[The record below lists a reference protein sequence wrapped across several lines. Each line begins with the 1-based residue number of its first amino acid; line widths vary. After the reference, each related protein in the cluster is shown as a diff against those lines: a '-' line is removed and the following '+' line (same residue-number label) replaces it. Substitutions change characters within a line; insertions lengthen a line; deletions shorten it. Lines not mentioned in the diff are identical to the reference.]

1 MDLTDP
7 AGENTGSRMVFVD
20 ALRGIAAFSVLFHHL
35 AHTNRYA
42 PSVRAYLPWL
52 IDAYG
57 DYGRYGV
64 QVFFVISGFV
74 IAHSLRD
81 TPATVRSIGNFIL
94 RRQVRLDPPYWTL
107 LLLTLA
113 WGLVTTPAFCYPPP
127 WQVGKGEILANFFY
141 LHRVLG
147 CADLLIVAW
156 TLCLEIQFYLFFVA
170 ILALGKALRGGRRS
184 TDLEAAILLLT
195 GCLSMLAARGVDQYA
210 ENVLPWFPYHWL
222 YFAGGAICYLSFRD
236 RRYDGSFA
244 LFLASLVLAFSWGD
258 LWKANVVAG
267 ALTMIVFWVAGKTGR
282 LTTWLRQSIF
292 QYFGR
297 ISYSLYLIHLP
308 ITMNLLRF
316 GYDASADNRL
326 MALAWFFGAAA
337 VSIVAAHFFHHW
349 VEQPSMSLAASLK
362 RTSSEHLASSS
373 SVHLA
378 TTRLPLPV
386 PPIVEIGPVARNLT
400 GRT

>member
-156 TLCLEIQFYLFFVA
+156 TLCLEIQFYLLTIALLVVA
-170 ILALGKALRGGRRS
+170 RVLCRGRRS
-184 TDLEAAILLLT
+184 PTVEAFLFFIT
-195 GCLSMLAARGVDQYA
+195 GIASVAYRVSYPHSPGDIYT
-210 ENVLPWFPYHWL
+210 WFPYGWCL
-222 YFAGGAICYLSFRD
+222 FAGGALANLSVRDPRTDGHFR
-236 RRYDGSFA
+236 SFLM
-244 LFLASLVLAFSWGD
+244 LFLAFYTLGRNSWRPDSVIGVSTIAL
-258 LWKANVVAG
+258 LWGSGK
-267 ALTMIVFWVAGKTGR
+267 AGK
-282 LTTWLRQSIF
+282 LTSWLGNWVFR
-292 QYFGR
+292 YFGR
-297 ISYSLYLIHLP
+297 ISYSLYLIHFP
-308 ITMNLLRF
+308 IIATIF
-316 GYDASADNRL
+316 AY
-326 MALAWFFGAAA
+326 
-337 VSIVAAHFFHHW
+337 AH
-349 VEQPSMSLAASLK
+349 SLAARETDGIGVIWFPIATIASIAAAHLLFVAVERPSMRLASRFK
-362 RTSSEHLASSS
+362 RTEAPTSNTPAALTIGQG
-373 SVHLA
+373 A
-378 TTRLPLPV
+378 T
-386 PPIVEIGPVARNLT
+386 A
-400 GRT
+400 